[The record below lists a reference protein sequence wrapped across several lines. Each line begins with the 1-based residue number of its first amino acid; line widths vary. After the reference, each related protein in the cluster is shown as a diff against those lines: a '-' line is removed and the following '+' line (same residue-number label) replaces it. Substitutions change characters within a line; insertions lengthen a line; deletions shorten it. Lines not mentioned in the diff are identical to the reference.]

1 MIQATFE
8 DPEFSWDW
16 DSFPWPNKDDPL
28 ISNRRWES
36 WVALASQPWFRRGWV
51 VQESTLGYNVSVLWA
66 GIKIEWTSV
75 LRALYWLNYRL
86 NPLIPTWHPGML
98 VVIYSRIFELQRPK
112 EAKTFGG
119 SGYWVPRKYTGPL
132 STLWMLCYARKMGLS
147 NPKDRIYA
155 FMALPT
161 TDGAL
166 SACALKPDYREQT
179 SYLDV
184 YREFAVRYLEKTSDL
199 DLLCHVDHRDN
210 VDHDDE
216 FLNPPDL
223 EDTRL
228 SSWIPRWDRG
238 RNPRNTFFVHMK
250 RKIQLDL
257 QQCTIF
263 DTGQGVSLR
272 VRAVIFDSVAWAAE
286 KTRYIPPDNVLETKK
301 QVFTLWRGARKQS
314 ARYPGPYTRHQAL
327 AFLFALCGGA
337 TDNGELQAWQ
347 QSQRALAQLLESDDP
362 GRPID
367 KHAGHGDSANQIS
380 TFISTYWSQRR
391 LILLGRGYY
400 GLASTVARVREV
412 CAIIFGTASPFILRK
427 IQGGGDRYKVV
438 GAAYVVSKVWNS
450 YGWPR
455 PLGRDERCE
464 DWRELDLPSEDIVLC

>member
-1 MIQATFE
+1 
-8 DPEFSWDW
+8 
-16 DSFPWPNKDDPL
+16 
-28 ISNRRWES
+28 
-36 WVALASQPWFRRGWV
+36 
-51 VQESTLGYNVSVLWA
+51 
-66 GIKIEWTSV
+66 
-75 LRALYWLNYRL
+75 
-86 NPLIPTWHPGML
+86 ML

-119 SGYWVPRKYTGPL
+119 SGYWVPRKDTGPL
-132 STLWMLCYARKMGLS
+132 STLRMLCYARQMGLS

-210 VDHDDE
+210 VDHEDE

-228 SSWIPRWDRG
+228 SSWIPRRDRG

-272 VRAVIFDSVAWAAE
+272 VRAMIFNSVAWAAE

-301 QVFTLWRGARKQS
+301 NRCLRCGEGPGSNPQDIPVPIRDTRLWLSYLHSAEGLPTTGNCRRGS
-314 ARYPGPYTRHQAL
+314 
-327 AFLFALCGGA
+327 
-337 TDNGELQAWQ
+337 
-347 QSQRALAQLLESDDP
+347 S
-362 GRPID
+362 
-367 KHAGHGDSANQIS
+367 
-380 TFISTYWSQRR
+380 RR
-391 LILLGRGYY
+391 EHSPSSLNPTIP
-400 GLASTVARVREV
+400 VA
-412 CAIIFGTASPFILRK
+412 P
-427 IQGGGDRYKVV
+427 
-438 GAAYVVSKVWNS
+438 
-450 YGWPR
+450 
-455 PLGRDERCE
+455 
-464 DWRELDLPSEDIVLC
+464 